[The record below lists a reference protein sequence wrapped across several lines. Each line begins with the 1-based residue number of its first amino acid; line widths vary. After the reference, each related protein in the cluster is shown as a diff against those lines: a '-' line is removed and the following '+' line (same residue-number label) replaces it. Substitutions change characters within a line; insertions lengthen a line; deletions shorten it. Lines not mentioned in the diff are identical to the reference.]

1 MGSLDVTSAVSR
13 LPRPPNDELPVTSES
28 LLTENNNPP
37 NDKNKKTV
45 LLIMEKVNMVFLI
58 VLVCYLSWT
67 IPATFGL
74 FDPPTSA
81 PSKLLQNKNKS
92 LLNETDSLIVSIM
105 KIFWLDCFTK
115 SHLRTRILF
124 LYFFGKYVKLNKIY
138 KWIQV
143 MQQI

>member
-1 MGSLDVTSAVSR
+1 MTSAESR

-37 NDKNKKTV
+37 NDKNKRTV

-81 PSKLLQNKNKS
+81 PSTLLQNKNKS
-92 LLNETDSLIVSIM
+92 LLNQTDSLIVSIK
-105 KIFWLDCFTK
+105 KIFVLDHFFQNFIYEPEF
-115 SHLRTRILF
+115 ILNI
-124 LYFFGKYVKLNKIY
+124 LEN
-138 KWIQV
+138 
-143 MQQI
+143 M